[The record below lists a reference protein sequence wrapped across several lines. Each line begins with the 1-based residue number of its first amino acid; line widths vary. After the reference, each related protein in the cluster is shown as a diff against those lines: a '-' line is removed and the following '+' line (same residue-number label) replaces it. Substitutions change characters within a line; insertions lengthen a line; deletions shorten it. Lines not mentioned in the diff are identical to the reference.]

1 MKDIAKFIVDES
13 ASIRATIQ
21 QMDKGGMG
29 FVAVTDAE
37 GKMVGIVTNG
47 DFRRAVLRGVSLDDN
62 VLKITNKTYKYL
74 KKGYSK
80 EDILECYKS
89 KVVECLPIL
98 ENGKLVNVIFY
109 SDFNNKD
116 VIEPSRKESLDL
128 PVVIMAG
135 GKGTRLDPFTRILP
149 KALIPVGEN
158 PVIEIIMNEYARYGM
173 RNFYVSVNNKSK
185 MIKAYFADQ
194 DGDYNIS
201 FIDEDKPLG
210 TAGSLRFLKDKFNC
224 PFFVSNCDI
233 IVKNN
238 YYDILQFHKD
248 GEYDL
253 TVVGSMQHHTIPY
266 GVCKF
271 ENGGLLK
278 SIDEKPEYD
287 FLVNTGMYLLNPH
300 ILRYIPENT
309 YFDMT
314 ELINVLKDKGHKVGV
329 YPVSEKSWVDVGEWQ
344 EYEKVFKRAESWG
357 KNGESNGY

>member
-1 MKDIAKFIVDES
+1 MKDIVKYIVDES
-13 ASIRATIQ
+13 VNIRTAVQ

-29 FVAVTDAE
+29 FVAVSDAE
-37 GKMVGIVTNG
+37 GRMVGIVTNG
-47 DFRRAVLRGVSLDDN
+47 DFRRAVLNGVSLNDN
-62 VLKITNKTYKYL
+62 VLKITNKTYKHL

-80 EDILECYKS
+80 EEILESYKS
-89 KVVECLPIL
+89 AAVECLPIL
-98 ENGKLVNVIFY
+98 EDSKLVDVIFY
-109 SDFNNKD
+109 NDLRDKGD
-116 VIEPSRKESLDL
+116 IEPSRKERLDL

-149 KALIPVGEN
+149 KALIPVGEK
-158 PVIEIIMNEYARYGM
+158 PVIEIIMDEYARYGM
-173 RNFYVSVNNKSK
+173 KNFHISVNSKSK
-185 MIKAYFADQ
+185 MIKAYFGDQ
-194 DGDYNIS
+194 DSDYNIS

-210 TAGSLRFLKDKFNC
+210 TAGALRFLKDKFDN

-233 IVKNN
+233 IVRNN

-248 GEYDL
+248 GRYDL
-253 TVVGSMQHHTIPY
+253 TVVGSMQHRTIPY

-278 SIDEKPEYD
+278 SIQEKPEYD

-314 ELINVLKDKGHKVGV
+314 ELINVLQKKAHKVGV
-329 YPVSEKSWVDVGEWQ
+329 YPVSEKSWVDIGQ
-344 EYEKVFKRAESWG
+344 LTEYRTTIRELTE
-357 KNGESNGY
+357 

>member
-1 MKDIAKFIVDES
+1 MSSSEMKDIAKFIVDES
-13 ASIRATIQ
+13 TSIRATIQ

-37 GKMVGIVTNG
+37 GKMVGIVTDG
-47 DFRRAVLRGVSLDDN
+47 DFRRAVLDGVSLDDN

-74 KKGYSK
+74 RKGYSK
-80 EDILECYKS
+80 EEIRESYKNAA
-89 KVVECLPIL
+89 VECLPIL
-98 ENGKLVNVIFY
+98 EDSKLVDVIFY
-109 SDFNNKD
+109 NDLHDKAD
-116 VIEPSRKESLDL
+116 IELSRKQRLDL

-149 KALIPVGEN
+149 KALIPLGEK
-158 PVIEIIMNEYARYGM
+158 PIIEIIMNEYAKYEM
-173 RNFYVSVNNKSK
+173 RNFYISVNNKSK
-185 MIKAYFADQ
+185 MIKAYFGDQ
-194 DGDYNIS
+194 DSDYNIS

-210 TAGSLRFLKDKFNC
+210 TAGSLRFLKDKFDS

-266 GVCKF
+266 GVCML

-278 SIDEKPEYD
+278 SIHEKPKYD

-314 ELINVLKDKGHKVGV
+314 ELINVLKEKGHSVGV
-329 YPVSEKSWVDVGEWQ
+329 YPVSEKSWIDIGQ
-344 EYEKVFKRAESWG
+344 LAEYKTAIRALTE
-357 KNGESNGY
+357 